1 MKITIDIDP
10 TVVKDMMKESLPKK
24 RKRKKKNKIIEQA
37 EKNNKDGE
45 DYLSDSKVWN
55 SGSEPIEWRR
65 EEKEFWI

>member
-24 RKRKKKNKIIEQA
+24 RKRKKKCKIIEQA

-45 DYLSDSKVWN
+45 SYLTDSKVWN
-55 SGSEPIEWRR
+55 AGSEPMAWRK
-65 EEKEFWI
+65 EEEEFWV